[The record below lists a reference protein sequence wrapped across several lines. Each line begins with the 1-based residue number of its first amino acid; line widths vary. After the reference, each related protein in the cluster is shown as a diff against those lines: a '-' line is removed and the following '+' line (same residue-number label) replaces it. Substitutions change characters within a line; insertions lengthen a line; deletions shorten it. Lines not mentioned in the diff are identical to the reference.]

1 MLKADAKDWQARWNS
16 EVPKQVKKYLKA
28 KYQNHIEIISSG
40 VSTAPLQM
48 KQPHLTNVWKF
59 TRCSKLNCN
68 QEIHLKDL
76 KEKGRLDGAIQLYG
90 LDTSSREWW
99 CDANIGQW
107 RCLCVDKAWSQ
118 EEKLVWE
125 PNLAA
130 SCKNNEVMHAL
141 SELIWHILLSNLL
154 GPWCLNISDWPPEHL
169 EHFVFFLPLGRW
181 GTLWVFTF
189 PWQTSSMDALPMS
202 ASAHQAPGIW
212 DDFVGVHGV
221 GRLTIFG

>member
-1 MLKADAKDWQARWNS
+1 
-16 EVPKQVKKYLKA
+16 
-28 KYQNHIEIISSG
+28 
-40 VSTAPLQM
+40 M

-76 KEKGRLDGAIQLYG
+76 KEKGKLDGAIQLYG
-90 LDTSSREWW
+90 LDTSSRGWW

-130 SCKNNEVMHAL
+130 SCKNNEVMYAL
-141 SELIWHILLSNLL
+141 SELIRHILLSNLL
-154 GPWCLNISDWPPEHL
+154 GPWCLNGT
-169 EHFVFFLPLGRW
+169 FCVFPSTRTLRNVMGLYLPLADKFNGRIAYERFSPPGAWDLGWFCGGPW
-181 GTLWVFTF
+181 GWPFDDLWLEK
-189 PWQTSSMDALPMS
+189 DAPKLVPHRYHLNYLWYLVTWAM
-202 ASAHQAPGIW
+202 
-212 DDFVGVHGV
+212 
-221 GRLTIFG
+221 